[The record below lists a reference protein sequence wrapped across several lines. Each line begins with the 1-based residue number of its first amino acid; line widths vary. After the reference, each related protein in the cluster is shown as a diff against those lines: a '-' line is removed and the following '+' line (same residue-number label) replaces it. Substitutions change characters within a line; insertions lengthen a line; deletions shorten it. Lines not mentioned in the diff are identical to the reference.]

1 MLFRSLLSQK
11 LVFEIGQNPLKFPAS
26 PSSILFDQLKKE
38 LKVQRVETSFK
49 LSTFKKIIENDK
61 IAEAFDNCRKEKRP
75 ALITYTVAG
84 DNTKNNSLKILN
96 RISKYADI
104 LELGFAHNTP
114 IADGGQ
120 IQGSSH
126 RALKNGI
133 KLKDVFQIV
142 KKFKK
147 NNSNK
152 PIILMGY
159 YNLIYQNGENNFLKS
174 CKSSG
179 VDGLIIVDLPY
190 PENKSFA
197 SKCKKK
203 KINFIQ
209 LLSPTTSRERM
220 KKIIKESHDM
230 IYYISML
237 STTGGK
243 LKVTPK
249 KILQNYN
256 TIKRINSKKNLVIGF
271 GITDKTISSLKS
283 ANGLVV
289 GSMLCKT
296 ITNSLKMGQNPVT
309 KLDKVVYNL
318 KKKII

>member
-1 MLFRSLLSQK
+1 MKS
-11 LVFEIGQNPLKFPAS
+11 
-26 PSSILFDQLKKE
+26 
-38 LKVQRVETSFK
+38 
-49 LSTFKKIIENDK
+49 K

-209 LLSPTTSRERM
+209 LLSPTTSKDRM
-220 KKIIKESHDM
+220 KKIIKDSHDM

-243 LKVTPK
+243 LKVPPK
-249 KILQNYN
+249 KILENYKK
-256 TIKRINSKKNLVIGF
+256 IKKINKNKNCVIGF
-271 GITDKTISSLKS
+271 GITNKS
-283 ANGLVV
+283 IKSFKNSDGVVV
-289 GSMLCKT
+289 GSEICKE
-296 ITNSLKMGQNPVT
+296 ISRSLNNGQNPVT
-309 KLDKVVYNL
+309 NVSKIVTRL
-318 KKKII
+318 KNKIL